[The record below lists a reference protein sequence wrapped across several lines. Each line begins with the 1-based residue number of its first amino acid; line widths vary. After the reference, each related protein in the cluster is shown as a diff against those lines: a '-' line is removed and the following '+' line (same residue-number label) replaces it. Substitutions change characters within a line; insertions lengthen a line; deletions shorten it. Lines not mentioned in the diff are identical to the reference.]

1 MTENQPTV
9 KVEGSRPP
17 HVNLQSTLEDP
28 EIEERIKVITE
39 TLDEIQGMIKRSK
52 RAQECLQKMKERKC
66 PADDIKCARRRII
79 NQDHS
84 IMRRL
89 DDARMSICK
98 IRRRQF
104 LKWNIKFNPHIEE
117 RALRCHQMKKQH
129 RRDRYDVTDQ

>member
-1 MTENQPTV
+1 MEINGATTNIDE
-9 KVEGSRPP
+9 SRPQ
-17 HVNLQSTLEDP
+17 HINFQAVIEDE
-28 EIEERIKVITE
+28 EIEERIKAITK
-39 TLDEIQGMIKRSK
+39 TLDEIQGMMGRSK
-52 RAQECLQKMKERKC
+52 RAQECLQKMKERRC

-117 RALRCHQMKKQH
+117 RALRCHQMKTQH
-129 RRDRYDVTDQ
+129 RRDRYDVTDK

>member
-9 KVEGSRPP
+9 NTEESRPP

-28 EIEERIKVITE
+28 EIEERIKAITE
-39 TLDEIQGMIKRSK
+39 TLDEIQRTMGRSK
-52 RAQECLQKMKERKC
+52 RAQECLQTMKERRC
-66 PADDIKCARRRII
+66 PAYDIKCARRRII